1 MKILLFSDSHG
12 NEDNMIRAVER
23 ERPFTLDAIVHLG
36 DGWRDAEALHRLY
49 PRIPL
54 EQVPGNCDLGRFEER
69 ERVVFF
75 GDCRVLLCHGH
86 TLGVKSSLL
95 RASYEARERGAQ
107 ALLYGHTHIPHIDY
121 HDGLWLVNPGSI
133 GDWRRPSYGVL
144 TVEGDKLSPANFTL
158 ESK

>member
-1 MKILLFSDSHG
+1 MKILVFSDSHG

-75 GDCRVLLCHGH
+75 GDCRTLLCHGH

-95 RASYEARERGAQ
+95 RASYEAREHGAQ
-107 ALLYGHTHIPHIDY
+107 ALL
-121 HDGLWLVNPGSI
+121 DGLWLVNPGSI
-133 GDWRRPSYGVL
+133 GDHRRPSYGVL

-158 ESK
+158 E

>member
-1 MKILLFSDSHG
+1 MKILVFSDSHG
-12 NEDNMIRAVER
+12 NEDNMVCAVER
-23 ERPFTLDAIVHLG
+23 ERPSTLDAIVHLG
-36 DGWRDAEALHRLY
+36 DGWRDAEALH
-49 PRIPL
+49 
-54 EQVPGNCDLGRFEER
+54 RFEER

-133 GDWRRPSYGVL
+133 GDHRRPSYGVL

-158 ESK
+158 E